1 MEPEKAK
8 PLKRVTYS
16 YGGRDSMFE
25 YDRDGK
31 FQRHADLATYEDA
44 PP

>member
-1 MEPEKAK
+1 MEPEKEK

-16 YGGRDSMFE
+16 YSGRGSLFA

-31 FQRHADLATYEDA
+31 FQRRADLATDEDA